1 MFNQTLSL
9 TNTRDIIA
17 NHISLIVGDDVVN
30 ILDLFENTG
39 GSVYCTKT
47 YIDNL
52 IGNYSTNHQ
61 IIFFF
66 R

>member
-30 ILDLFENTG
+30 ILDLFEKTG
-39 GSVYCTKT
+39 GSV
-47 YIDNL
+47 
-52 IGNYSTNHQ
+52 
-61 IIFFF
+61 
-66 R
+66 